1 MLEPQTGASVLPSKI
16 LKSQL
21 APKLTTENTRQLT
34 FENFGLTTDMGFRPA
49 IEKTLKMLAP
59 KDTRQTLLFS
69 ATMPDDVS
77 GASLF
82 NLVGHTP

>member
-1 MLEPQTGASVLPSKI
+1 
-16 LKSQL
+16 
-21 APKLTTENTRQLT
+21 
-34 FENFGLTTDMGFRPA
+34 MGFRPA

-77 GASLF
+77 GASLS
-82 NLVGHTP
+82 NLV